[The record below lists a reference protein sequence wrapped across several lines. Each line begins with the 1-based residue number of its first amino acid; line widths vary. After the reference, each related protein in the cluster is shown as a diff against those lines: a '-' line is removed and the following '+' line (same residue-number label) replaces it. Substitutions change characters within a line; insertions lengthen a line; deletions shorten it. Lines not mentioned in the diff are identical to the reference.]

1 MVKNENPMHAIR
13 VKWRT
18 IRLFKYRKIE
28 STHKLVKLKFDAIKN
43 SIQFTFIFWYD
54 SDTASLHI
62 VHSRT
67 RWCTLILPYCI
78 LILLT
83 SSSLSPYVLNE
94 FYILDIL
101 YWIICERVCTPFSR
115 KANEAESEFSVV
127 NQILMNFT
135 TLHVRAKKKDVE
147 NEKMKY
153 WRESR
158 AIRTKFEEKAN
169 IFVGKVLEEKR
180 LRLCVSF
187 IEFHLDVKCP
197 FSCCIEKLS
206 NNKRKDYMD
215 EDETSFIFILS

>member
-1 MVKNENPMHAIR
+1 M
-13 VKWRT
+13 
-18 IRLFKYRKIE
+18 
-28 STHKLVKLKFDAIKN
+28 KLKFDAIKN
-43 SIQFTFIFWYD
+43 SILFTFIFWYD

-135 TLHVRAKKKDVE
+135 TLHVRAKKKRCWE
-147 NEKMKY
+147 WGNEILKRVTCKQNKS
-153 WRESR
+153 WRKGEYFCWKSSR
-158 AIRTKFEEKAN
+158 
-169 IFVGKVLEEKR
+169 GKTSSS
-180 LRLCVSF
+180 LCEFHWVPSWCKVSF
-187 IEFHLDVKCP
+187 FLLH
-197 FSCCIEKLS
+197 
-206 NNKRKDYMD
+206 R
-215 EDETSFIFILS
+215 ETI